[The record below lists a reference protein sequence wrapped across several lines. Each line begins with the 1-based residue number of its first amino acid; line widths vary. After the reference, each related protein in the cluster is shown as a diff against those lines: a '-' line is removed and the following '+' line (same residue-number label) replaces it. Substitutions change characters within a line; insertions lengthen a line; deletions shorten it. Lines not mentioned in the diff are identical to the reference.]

1 MKGNLRNKNFLG
13 PWNDLNFADQAEQI
27 AQYDFSSDHETETQA
42 DLNSNITSNA
52 INGIKEYQSKSE
64 ETKPVIRSSSGGAGK
79 IMIMT
84 CTLPVLKLMNALLC
98 VTDER

>member
-1 MKGNLRNKNFLG
+1 MHNKFEIKKIIFSG
-13 PWNDLNFADQAEQI
+13 SWNDLNFADQAEQI

-52 INGIKEYQSKSE
+52 INGIKEYQSE
-64 ETKPVIRSSSGGAGK
+64 ETKPAIRSSSGGAGK

-84 CTLPVLKLMNALLC
+84 SLC
-98 VTDER
+98 QC